1 MSGRASLREGMMAE
15 RKKRTT
21 AERIEHLKKQRAAA
35 ERASEA
41 ATARAERFQDQI
53 ERLSEDAKRTVA
65 AIGE

>member
-1 MSGRASLREGMMAE
+1 MAE